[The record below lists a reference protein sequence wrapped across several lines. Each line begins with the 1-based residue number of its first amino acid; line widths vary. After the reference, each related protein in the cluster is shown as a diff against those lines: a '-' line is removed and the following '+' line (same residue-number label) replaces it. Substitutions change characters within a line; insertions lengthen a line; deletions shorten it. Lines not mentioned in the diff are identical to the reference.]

1 VDRRPV
7 LDRVPRCTSVR
18 GLLAA
23 DQCRE
28 GEAVIAANDT
38 NNVILPMPARIKPAG
53 FGVFATALMTTSP
66 N

>member
-1 VDRRPV
+1 
-7 LDRVPRCTSVR
+7 VR